1 MYFTA
6 STTINANPETIWSII
21 TDASKYPEWEPNVKQ
36 IEGTI
41 APGETVTA
49 HVKSADRPFPA
60 KVTEFVPNQK
70 MTWTGGM
77 PFGLFK
83 GVRTFTLTPQGDRVD
98 FTLREEFS
106 GPMLFLIKGSIP
118 DQTQDFQN
126 FVAGLKQ
133 RAESMS

>member
-1 MYFTA
+1 MHFTA
-6 STTINANPETIWSII
+6 STIINAKPETIWSII
-21 TDASKYPEWEPNVKQ
+21 TDAPKYPEWEPNVKQ

-41 APGETVTA
+41 ALGETVTA

-60 KVTEFVPNQK
+60 KVTGFTPNKK

-83 GVRTFTLTPQGDRVD
+83 GVRTFTLTPKGDSIA

-106 GPMLFLIKGSIP
+106 GPMLFMIKGSIP

-133 RAESMS
+133 RAEAM

>member
-1 MYFTA
+1 MHFTA
-6 STTINANPETIWSII
+6 STTINAKPETIWSII
-21 TDASKYPEWEPNVKQ
+21 TDASSYPEWEPNVKQ

-41 APGETVTA
+41 APGEKVTA

-60 KVTEFVPNQK
+60 KVTEFIPNKK
-70 MTWTGGM
+70 MAWTGGM

-83 GVRTFTLTPQGDRVD
+83 GVRTFTLTPQGDAVE

-106 GPMLFLIKGSIP
+106 GPMLFMIKGSIP

-133 RAESMS
+133 RAEAM

>member
-1 MYFTA
+1 MHFTA
-6 STTINANPETIWSII
+6 STTIHAKPETIWSII

-36 IEGTI
+36 MEGTI
-41 APGETVTA
+41 ALGETVTA

-60 KVTEFVPNQK
+60 KVTEFTPNKK
-70 MTWTGGM
+70 MIWTGGM

-83 GVRTFTLTPQGDRVD
+83 GVRTFTLTPKGDSIE

-106 GPMLFLIKGSIP
+106 GPMLFMIKSSIP

-133 RAESMS
+133 RAEAM